1 MNTKKLDQI
10 VTNYIDRFEELNGEK
25 TGEIY
30 KWRIVAAFRPAM
42 DEALAS
48 SDEDFHGKLVKIW
61 KFTDNLIDN
70 NRELPFHAVC
80 EYAKK
85 EPQKVK
91 GMFRVLFADDKGNLQ
106 ARQEKIRGF
115 IDACEEMRKEY
126 FPEYWKYEA
135 SQRSVMTYLFLY
147 DPDNNYMYKATQA
160 NAFADHVGFLDE
172 WGSGSGYRL
181 DVYYRMC
188 DELVAYIKQHTMLI
202 KTNKRRYEVYDELLY
217 PDKEYHLLAS
227 DLIYCCTVY
236 GLLNGIALE
245 HATIEAKRLARAR
258 WEKAQTLLAE
268 KEVAQERVN
277 QLEEA
282 RDYIKTALAPGSK
295 VHHSNKSLDIG
306 TIEQIEDF
314 KTVDNCFTMISVYFA
329 VQNKTIRLQMKALV
343 DGTLIINDETVAA
356 KVATYAD
363 VIKAESSIPGVLKK
377 AIEAYRQ
384 YEQ

>member
-10 VTNYIDRFEELNGEK
+10 VANYIDRFEELNGEK

-30 KWRIVAAFRPAM
+30 KWRIVAAFRSAM

-48 SDEDFHGKLVKIW
+48 ADEDFHGKLVKIW

-85 EPQKVK
+85 ETQKVK
-91 GMFRVLFADDKGNLQ
+91 NMFRALFADDEGNLQ
-106 ARQEKIRGF
+106 ARQERIRDF
-115 IDACEEMRKEY
+115 IDTCEEMRKVY

-172 WGSGSGYRL
+172 WGSGSSYRL

-188 DELVAYIKQHTMLI
+188 DELVAYIKQHAALV
-202 KTNKRRYEVYDELLY
+202 KTNRSRYEVYGDTLYLDE
-217 PDKEYHLLAS
+217 EYHLLAS

-236 GLLNGIALE
+236 GLLNGIELE
-245 HATIEAKRLARAR
+245 HATTEAKRLARAR
-258 WEKAQTLLAE
+258 WEKAQELLAE
-268 KEVAQERVN
+268 KEAAQERSDR
-277 QLEEA
+277 LTDA
-282 RDYIKTALAPGSK
+282 RNYIKANLIPGTK
-295 VHHSNKSLDIG
+295 VHHSNKSFGIG
-306 TIEQIEDF
+306 TVEGIEDY
-314 KTVDNCFTMISVYFA
+314 KTADNCFTMISVFFEA
-329 VQNKTIRLQMKALV
+329 QSKTIRLQMQALV
-343 DGTLIINDETVAA
+343 NGTLTPDDESVAEKIDA
-356 KVATYAD
+356 YSD
-363 VIKAESSIPGVLKK
+363 VIKAEASIPGTLKK
-377 AIEAYRQ
+377 AIEACRQ
-384 YEQ
+384 YE

>member
-10 VTNYIDRFEELNGEK
+10 VANYIDRFEELNGEK

-48 SDEDFHGKLVKIW
+48 ADEDFHEKLVKIW

-91 GMFRVLFADDKGNLQ
+91 GMFRTLFADDEGNLQ
-106 ARQEKIRGF
+106 ARQERIRDF

-188 DELVAYIKQHTMLI
+188 DELVTYIKQHAALI
-202 KTNKRRYEVYDELLY
+202 KINQSRYEVYGYNLY

-236 GLLNGIALE
+236 GLLNGIELE
-245 HATIEAKRLARAR
+245 HATTEAKRLARAR
-258 WEKAQTLLAE
+258 WEKAQELLAE
-268 KEVAQERVN
+268 KEAAQERAD
-277 QLEEA
+277 QLAEA
-282 RDYIKTALAPGSK
+282 RDYIKANLAPGTK
-295 VHHSNKSLDIG
+295 VHHSNKSFG
-306 TIEQIEDF
+306 TGVIDKVEDY
-314 KTVDNCFTMISVYFA
+314 KTADNCFTMVSVFFEA
-329 VQNKTIRLQMKALV
+329 QNKTIRLQMQALV
-343 DGTLIINDETVAA
+343 NGTLTIDDDGVAT
-356 KVATYAD
+356 KVAEYAD
-363 VIKAESSIPGVLKK
+363 VIKMESTIPTALKK

-384 YEQ
+384 YE

>member
-1 MNTKKLDQI
+1 MNTKKLNLI
-10 VTNYIDRFEELNGEK
+10 AANYIERFDELNSEK

-30 KWRIVAAFRPAM
+30 KWRITASFRSAM

-48 SDEDFHGKLVKIW
+48 SDEDFRGKLVKIW

-91 GMFRVLFADDKGNLQ
+91 DMFHALFADDGGNLLV
-106 ARQEKIRGF
+106 RQEKIRSF
-115 IDACEEMRKEY
+115 IDACEEMRKKY

-160 NAFADHVGFLDE
+160 NDFADHVGFLDE
-172 WGSGSGYRL
+172 WGGGSSYRL

-188 DELVAYIKQHTMLI
+188 DELVAYIKQNSALI
-202 KTNKRRYEVYDELLY
+202 KTNQSRYETSGDSLY
-217 PDKEYHLLAS
+217 PDTKYHLLAS

-236 GLLNGIALE
+236 GLLNGIELE
-245 HATIEAKRLARAR
+245 HATTEAKRFARAR
-258 WEKAQTLLAE
+258 MEKAQELLAE
-268 KEVAQERVN
+268 KEIAQERAD
-277 QLEEA
+277 QLSEA
-282 RDYIKTALAPGSK
+282 REYIKANLIPGTR
-295 VHHSNKSLDIG
+295 VLHSNKGFGVG
-306 TIEQIEDF
+306 TIEKIEDY
-314 KTVDNCFTMISVYFA
+314 KTSDNCFTMLFVFFENQS
-329 VQNKTIRLQMKALV
+329 KTIRLQLQALV
-343 DGTLIINDETVAA
+343 NGTLTVDDEIVAA
-356 KVATYAD
+356 QISEYAN
-363 VIKAESSIPGVLKK
+363 VIRMESSIPSALRK

-384 YEQ
+384 YE